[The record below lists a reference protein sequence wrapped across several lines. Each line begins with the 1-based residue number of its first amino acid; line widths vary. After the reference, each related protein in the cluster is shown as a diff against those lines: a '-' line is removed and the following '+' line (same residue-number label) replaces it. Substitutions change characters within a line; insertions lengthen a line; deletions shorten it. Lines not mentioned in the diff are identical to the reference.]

1 VLRYGVTCIA
11 CAVLVLLALRDGGP
25 GSSPAVPGPVE
36 LATESRAPAIV
47 QSRTARARDREVTPR
62 RSSPRRPRVTR
73 QTHRR
78 PVRRTAASLTAGRRG
93 SLPDPTVR
101 DGSPAAGDGET
112 GSRGSGGGRPRRP
125 GGGGRPSPDV
135 PSAPADTRTDV
146 PAAGPAPAPASAPV
160 APPLQEADDIEAP
173 DDVESP
179 DDDDPAELAEEA
191 DDGD

>member
-1 VLRYGVTCIA
+1 MLRYGVTCIA

-36 LATESRAPAIV
+36 LATESRAPAIG

-78 PVRRTAASLTAGRRG
+78 PVRRAAASLTAARRG

-112 GSRGSGGGRPRRP
+112 GSRRSVGSQPRRP

-135 PSAPADTRTDV
+135 PSAPADSRTHI
-146 PAAGPAPAPASAPV
+146 PAAGPAPAPASAPA
-160 APPLQEADDIEAP
+160 APPVEEADDVEP
-173 DDVESP
+173 PENVESH
-179 DDDDPAELAEEA
+179 DDDDPAESGEEG